1 MASAILFYRTDGSIP
16 VNGSNEPDTRK
27 KASGST
33 YYNPIDLPSA
43 QKLDFT
49 FPDNVLEGLKED
61 YKNNIIDIPVPN
73 SEGVRR
79 INKQENG
86 LKSIS
91 VTINGMLKNTQT
103 DIQKLKTIRQTPQL
117 DPQHPFGRIGFY
129 SPNATEFSL
138 DPSATI
144 VSSVD
149 VPATQGYTI
158 SGVTIG
164 YTGQSKTRYSFSA
177 TLNFGGTM

>member
-1 MASAILFYRTDGSIP
+1 MASAILFYRTDGDIS
-16 VNGSNEPDTRK
+16 GESDTRK

-33 YYNPIDLPSA
+33 YYDPANLPSA
-43 QKLDFT
+43 QILTFT
-49 FPDNVLEGLKED
+49 FPDNVLEGISES
-61 YKNNIIDIPVPN
+61 YTNNIISIPVPN

-86 LKSIS
+86 LKSI
-91 VTINGMLKNTQT
+91 TLKINGVLKNTQT

-117 DPQHPFGRIGFY
+117 DLQHPYGRIGFY

-138 DPSATI
+138 DPSAT
-144 VSSVD
+144 VSGSTD

-158 SGVTIG
+158 NNVDIG
-164 YTGQSKTRYSFSA
+164 YIGQKKTRYSFQL
-177 TLNFGGTM
+177 TLNFGGIV

>member
-1 MASAILFYRTDGSIP
+1 
-16 VNGSNEPDTRK
+16 
-27 KASGST
+27 
-33 YYNPIDLPSA
+33 
-43 QKLDFT
+43 
-49 FPDNVLEGLKED
+49 
-61 YKNNIIDIPVPN
+61 
-73 SEGVRR
+73 
-79 INKQENG
+79 
-86 LKSIS
+86 
-91 VTINGMLKNTQT
+91 MLKNTQT

-144 VSSVD
+144 VSSAD

>member
-1 MASAILFYRTDGSIP
+1 MASAILFYRTDGSIS
-16 VNGSNEPDTRK
+16 GESDTRK

-33 YYNPIDLPSA
+33 YYDPSAVGFPSA

-49 FPDNVLEGLKED
+49 FPDNVLEGLSES
-61 YKNNIIDIPVPN
+61 YSNNIINIPVPN
-73 SEGVRR
+73 SLGVRR

-86 LKSIS
+86 LKSITVKIS
-91 VTINGMLKNTQT
+91 GVLKNTQT

-117 DPQHPFGRIGFY
+117 DLQHPYGRIGFY

-138 DPSATI
+138 DPSAT
-144 VSSVD
+144 VSGSTD

-158 SGVTIG
+158 SDVTIG
-164 YTGQSKTRYSFSA
+164 YIGQKKTRYSFQL
-177 TLNFGGTM
+177 TLNFGGIV

>member
-1 MASAILFYRTDGSIP
+1 MASAILFYRTDGEIS
-16 VNGSNEPDTRK
+16 GETDTRK

-33 YYNPIDLPSA
+33 YYDPEDLPPA

-86 LKSIS
+86 LKSVSI
-91 VTINGMLKNTQT
+91 TINGMLKNTQT

>member
-1 MASAILFYRTDGSIP
+1 MASAILFYRTDGDIS
-16 VNGSNEPDTRK
+16 GESDTRR

-33 YYNPIDLPSA
+33 YYDPADLPSA
-43 QKLDFT
+43 QKLEFT

-61 YKNNIIDIPVPN
+61 YSNNIMDIPVPN
-73 SEGVRR
+73 SQGVRR
-79 INKQENG
+79 VNKQENG
-86 LKSIS
+86 LKYIS
-91 VTINGMLKNTQT
+91 LSINGMLKNTQT

-117 DPQHPFGRIGFY
+117 DQQHPFGRIGFY

>member
-1 MASAILFYRTDGSIP
+1 MASAILFYRTDGEIS
-16 VNGSNEPDTRK
+16 GETDTRK

-33 YYNPIDLPSA
+33 YYNPSSLPSA

-49 FPDNVLEGLKED
+49 FPDNVLEGVSES
-61 YKNNIIDIPVPN
+61 YSNNIINIPVPN

-86 LKSIS
+86 LKSI
-91 VTINGMLKNTQT
+91 TLKINGVLKNTQT

-117 DPQHPFGRIGFY
+117 DLQHPYGRVGFY

-144 VSSVD
+144 SGSTN

-158 SGVTIG
+158 SDVDIG
-164 YTGQSKTRYSFSA
+164 YIGQKKTRYSFQL
-177 TLNFGGTM
+177 TLNFGGIV

>member
-1 MASAILFYRTDGSIP
+1 MASAILFYRTDGDIS
-16 VNGSNEPDTRK
+16 GESDTRK

-33 YYNPIDLPSA
+33 YYDPFGASFPSA

-49 FPDNVLEGLKED
+49 FPDNVLEGLSEQ
-61 YKNNIIDIPVPN
+61 YSNNIINIPVPN

-79 INKQENG
+79 VNKQENG
-86 LKSIS
+86 LRSLSI
-91 VTINGMLKNTQT
+91 TINGVLKNTQS

-117 DPQHPFGRIGFY
+117 DLQHPYGRIGFY

-144 VSSVD
+144 VSGAD

-158 SGVTIG
+158 SDVTIG
-164 YTGQSKTRYSFSA
+164 YIGQKKTRYSFQ
-177 TLNFGGTM
+177 LKMDFGGIV

>member
-1 MASAILFYRTDGSIP
+1 MASAILFYRTDGELS
-16 VNGSNEPDTRK
+16 GESDTRR

-33 YYNPIDLPSA
+33 YYDPADLPSA
-43 QKLDFT
+43 QKLEFT
-49 FPDNVLEGLKED
+49 FPDNVLEGLTET
-61 YKNNIIDIPVPN
+61 YTNNIINIPVPN

-86 LKSIS
+86 LKSVS
-91 VTINGMLKNTQT
+91 VSVKGLLKNTQT

-117 DPQHPFGRIGFY
+117 DLQHPNGRIGFY

-138 DPSATI
+138 DPSAT
-144 VSSVD
+144 VSGSTN

-158 SGVTIG
+158 SDVTIG
-164 YTGQSKTRYSFSA
+164 YAGQTKTRYSFQL
-177 TLNFGGTM
+177 TLNFGGIV

>member
-1 MASAILFYRTDGSIP
+1 MASAILFYRTDGSIS
-16 VNGSNEPDTRK
+16 GESDTRK

-33 YYNPIDLPSA
+33 YYDPADLPSA
-43 QKLDFT
+43 QKLEFT
-49 FPDNVLEGLKED
+49 FPDNVLEGLKEN
-61 YKNNIIDIPVPN
+61 YSNNIMDIPVPN

>member
-1 MASAILFYRTDGSIP
+1 MANAILFYRTDGSIS
-16 VNGSNEPDTRK
+16 GESDTRK

-33 YYNPIDLPSA
+33 YYDPSAVGFPSA

-49 FPDNVLEGLKED
+49 FPDNVLEGLSES
-61 YKNNIIDIPVPN
+61 YSNNIINIPVPN
-73 SEGVRR
+73 SLGVRR

-86 LKSIS
+86 LKSITVKIS
-91 VTINGMLKNTQT
+91 GVLKNTQT

-117 DPQHPFGRIGFY
+117 DLQHPYGRIGFY

-138 DPSATI
+138 DPSAT
-144 VSSVD
+144 VSGSTN

-158 SGVTIG
+158 GDVEIG
-164 YTGQSKTRYSFSA
+164 YAGQKKTRYTFSA
-177 TLNFGGTM
+177 TLSFGGIV

>member
-1 MASAILFYRTDGSIP
+1 MANAILFYRTDGSIS
-16 VNGSNEPDTRK
+16 GESDTRK

-33 YYNPIDLPSA
+33 YYNPTALPSA

-86 LKSIS
+86 LQSIS
-91 VTINGMLKNTQT
+91 LSINGMLKNTQT

-117 DPQHPFGRIGFY
+117 DVQHPFGRIGFY

-138 DPSATI
+138 DPSAT
-144 VSSVD
+144 VSGSTN

-158 SGVTIG
+158 GDVEIG
-164 YTGQSKTRYSFSA
+164 YAGQKKTRYTFSA
-177 TLNFGGTM
+177 TLSFGGIV

>member
-1 MASAILFYRTDGSIP
+1 MASAILFYRTDGELS
-16 VNGSNEPDTRK
+16 GESDTRR

-33 YYNPIDLPSA
+33 YYDPADLPSA
-43 QKLDFT
+43 QKLEFT
-49 FPDNVLEGLKED
+49 FPDNVLEGLTET
-61 YKNNIIDIPVPN
+61 YTNYIINIPVPN

-86 LKSIS
+86 LKSVS
-91 VTINGMLKNTQT
+91 VSVKGLLKNTQT

-117 DPQHPFGRIGFY
+117 DLQHPYGRIGFY

-138 DPSATI
+138 DPSAT
-144 VSSVD
+144 VSGSTN

-158 SGVTIG
+158 SDVTIG
-164 YTGQSKTRYSFSA
+164 YAGQTKTRYSFQL
-177 TLNFGGTM
+177 TLNFGGII

>member
-1 MASAILFYRTDGSIP
+1 MANAILFYRTDGSIS
-16 VNGSNEPDTRK
+16 GESDTRK

-33 YYNPIDLPSA
+33 YYDPSAVGFPSA

-49 FPDNVLEGLKED
+49 FPDNVLEGLSES
-61 YKNNIIDIPVPN
+61 YSNNIINIPVPN
-73 SEGVRR
+73 SLGVRR

-86 LKSIS
+86 LKSITVKIS
-91 VTINGMLKNTQT
+91 GVLKNTQT

-117 DPQHPFGRIGFY
+117 DLQHPYGRIGFY

-138 DPSATI
+138 DPSAT
-144 VSSVD
+144 VSGSTN

-158 SGVTIG
+158 GDVEIG
-164 YTGQSKTRYSFSA
+164 YAGQKKTRYAFSA
-177 TLNFGGTM
+177 TLSFGGIV

>member
-1 MASAILFYRTDGSIP
+1 MASAILFYRTDGEIS
-16 VNGSNEPDTRK
+16 GETDTRK

-33 YYNPIDLPSA
+33 YYDPADLPSA
-43 QKLDFT
+43 QILTFT
-49 FPDNVLEGLKED
+49 FPDNVLEGVSED
-61 YKNNIIDIPVPN
+61 YSNNIINIPVPN

-86 LKSIS
+86 LKSI
-91 VTINGMLKNTQT
+91 TLKIGGLLKNTQT

>member
-1 MASAILFYRTDGSIP
+1 MASAILFYRTDGSIS
-16 VNGSNEPDTRK
+16 GESDTRK

-33 YYNPIDLPSA
+33 YYDPSAVGFPSA

-49 FPDNVLEGLKED
+49 FPDNVLEGLSES
-61 YKNNIIDIPVPN
+61 YSNNIINIPVPN
-73 SEGVRR
+73 SLGVRR

-86 LKSIS
+86 LKSITVKIS
-91 VTINGMLKNTQT
+91 GVLKNTQT

-117 DPQHPFGRIGFY
+117 DLQHPYGRIGFY

-138 DPSATI
+138 DPSAT
-144 VSSVD
+144 VSGSTN

-158 SGVTIG
+158 GDVEIG
-164 YTGQSKTRYSFSA
+164 YAGQKKTRYTFSA
-177 TLNFGGTM
+177 TLSFGGIV

>member
-1 MASAILFYRTDGSIP
+1 MASAILFYRTDGDIS
-16 VNGSNEPDTRK
+16 GESDTRR

-33 YYNPIDLPSA
+33 YYDPTDLPA
-43 QKLDFT
+43 GQKLEFT
-49 FPDNVLEGLKED
+49 FPDNVLEGISES
-61 YKNNIIDIPVPN
+61 YTNNIISIPVPN

-86 LKSIS
+86 LKSIALK
-91 VTINGMLKNTQT
+91 INGVLKNTQT

-117 DPQHPFGRIGFY
+117 DLQHPYGRIGFY

-138 DPSATI
+138 DPSAT
-144 VSSVD
+144 VSGSTD

-158 SGVTIG
+158 SDVTIV
-164 YTGQSKTRYSFSA
+164 YIGQKKTRYSFQL
-177 TLNFGGTM
+177 TLNFV

>member
-1 MASAILFYRTDGSIP
+1 MASAILFYRTDGSIS
-16 VNGSNEPDTRK
+16 GESDTRK

-33 YYNPIDLPSA
+33 YYDPADLPSA
-43 QKLDFT
+43 QKLEFT

-61 YKNNIIDIPVPN
+61 YSNNIMDIPVPN
-73 SEGVRR
+73 SQGVRR
-79 INKQENG
+79 VNKQENG
-86 LKSIS
+86 LKYIS
-91 VTINGMLKNTQT
+91 LSINGMLKNTQT

-117 DPQHPFGRIGFY
+117 DQQHPFGRIGFY

-149 VPATQGYTI
+149 VPATKGYTI
-158 SGVTIG
+158 SAVTIG
-164 YTGQSKTRYSFSA
+164 YSGQSKTRYSFSA

>member
-1 MASAILFYRTDGSIP
+1 MASAILFYRTDGDIS
-16 VNGSNEPDTRK
+16 GESDTRK

-33 YYNPIDLPSA
+33 YYNPSSLPSA

-49 FPDNVLEGLKED
+49 FPDNVLEGLSEQ
-61 YKNNIIDIPVPN
+61 YSNNIINIPVPN

-86 LKSIS
+86 LRSLSI
-91 VTINGMLKNTQT
+91 TINGVLKNTQS

-117 DPQHPFGRIGFY
+117 DLQHPYGRIGFY

-138 DPSATI
+138 DPS
-144 VSSVD
+144 
-149 VPATQGYTI
+149 
-158 SGVTIG
+158 VTR
-164 YTGQSKTRYSFSA
+164 S
-177 TLNFGGTM
+177 N

>member
-1 MASAILFYRTDGSIP
+1 MANAILFYRTDSTIGSEI
-16 VNGSNEPDTRK
+16 DTRK

-33 YYNPIDLPSA
+33 YYNPTALPSA

-49 FPDNVLEGLKED
+49 FPDNVLEGLKES
-61 YKNNIIDIPVPN
+61 YTNNIIDIPVPN

-79 INKQENG
+79 VNKQENG
-86 LKSIS
+86 LKSVS
-91 VTINGMLKNTQT
+91 LMINGMLKNTQT

-117 DPQHPFGRIGFY
+117 DAQHPFGRIGFY

-144 VSSVD
+144 VSGVN

-158 SGVTIG
+158 SAVTIG

>member
-1 MASAILFYRTDGSIP
+1 MASAILFYRTDGDIS
-16 VNGSNEPDTRK
+16 GESDTRK

-33 YYNPIDLPSA
+33 YYDSADLPPA
-43 QKLDFT
+43 QILTFT
-49 FPDNVLEGLKED
+49 FPDNVLEGLSES
-61 YKNNIIDIPVPN
+61 YTNNIIDIPVPN

-79 INKQENG
+79 VNKQENG
-86 LKSIS
+86 LKSVS
-91 VTINGMLKNTQT
+91 LMINGMLKNTQT

-117 DPQHPFGRIGFY
+117 DAQHPFGRIGFY

-144 VSSVD
+144 VSSAD

-158 SGVTIG
+158 SAVKIG